1 MRILR
6 RTLVFLLVLFWQ
18 GGFTFYALVVIPTGA
33 RVLGGH
39 AIQANVTR
47 ALVPWLHAAG
57 GVALLV
63 LLWDTLAGHRTR
75 LRLALLG
82 CLLATLA
89 AQVALAVV
97 LDQAMDSPARVRGC
111 FYSWHQAYLLVSG
124 VQWLLF
130 VSSVPLTLLAWR
142 NEDRGANLPP
152 LPSETP
158 HLS

>member
-1 MRILR
+1 MCIIR

-39 AIQANVTR
+39 AIQATVTR

-57 GVALLV
+57 GAALLV
-63 LLWDTLAGHRTR
+63 MLWDALAGHRTR

-82 CLLATLA
+82 CLLVTLA
-89 AQVALAVV
+89 AQVTLAVI
-97 LDQAMDSPARVRGC
+97 LDQVMDSPAHARGN
-111 FYSWHQAYLLVSG
+111 FYSWHRAYLLVSG

-142 NEDRGANLPP
+142 NEDRGAVLSGV
-152 LPSETP
+152 PSKTP